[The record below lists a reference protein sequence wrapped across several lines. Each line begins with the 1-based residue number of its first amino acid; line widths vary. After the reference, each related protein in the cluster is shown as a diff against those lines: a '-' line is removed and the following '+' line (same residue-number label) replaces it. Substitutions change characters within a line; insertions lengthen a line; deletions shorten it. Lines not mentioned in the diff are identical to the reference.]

1 MPGYTKG
8 VRDGVAIGLGYLSVA
23 FSFGINAVS
32 GGLSVLQ
39 AVLISLANVTSAGQ
53 MAGLEQMIK
62 LAPLFEVAL
71 VQLTINLRYALMSIS
86 LSQKLDDSV
95 GTIHRMAIAF
105 VNTDEV
111 FAVASAQAGLL
122 GKNYLYGLITA
133 PYLGWA
139 LGTLLGAAA
148 GSLLPGSVSNAL
160 GIMIYAMF
168 VAIVIPPTK
177 HDKAIRFVVL
187 AAGVLSVALYYL
199 PGLRTLSGGAMIIVC
214 SVAAAALGA
223 WRYPVRE
230 EDA

>member
-8 VRDGVAIGLGYLSVA
+8 VRDGIAIGLGYLSVA

>member
-177 HDKAIRFVVL
+177 RDKAIRFVVL

>member
-62 LAPLFEVAL
+62 LAPLFVVAL